1 MSRTL
6 LVAPRE
12 VHDLVLR
19 CARVAGCSAGVADRL
34 ARNVTAAEVD
44 LGAAIEVFV
53 DAMEGGN
60 LPESP
65 LASAPDVLAGAE
77 VAARSGAS
85 ATATFDPPAPLAGLS
100 ASIDETEGRGVV
112 ICGVH
117 GAATAGTMVS
127 ELVLSVGTADPPTV
141 GPGAAYRDGLRVA
154 GEAFDRLVEEA
165 KRFLVAEAT
174 LDAIET

>member
-1 MSRTL
+1 ME
-6 LVAPRE
+6 PRIPATG
-12 VHDLVLR
+12 VHGLDADLS
-19 CARVAGCSAGVADRL
+19 GSG
-34 ARNVTAAEVD
+34 
-44 LGAAIEVFV
+44 IEVFL

-127 ELVLSVGTADPPTV
+127 ELVLSVGTADLPTV
-141 GPGAAYRDGLRVA
+141 GPGVSSVGPS
-154 GEAFDRLVEEA
+154 
-165 KRFLVAEAT
+165 AT
-174 LDAIET
+174 ISSRP

>member
-1 MSRTL
+1 M
-6 LVAPRE
+6 
-12 VHDLVLR
+12 
-19 CARVAGCSAGVADRL
+19 
-34 ARNVTAAEVD
+34 
-44 LGAAIEVFV
+44 
-53 DAMEGGN
+53 
-60 LPESP
+60 
-65 LASAPDVLAGAE
+65 
-77 VAARSGAS
+77 
-85 ATATFDPPAPLAGLS
+85 S

-127 ELVLSVGTADPPTV
+127 ELVLSVGTADSPTV

-154 GEAFDRLVEEA
+154 GPAFDRLVEEA